1 MHSVIQSIQAQDVA
15 GRAEPKN
22 ASLKQLNVML
32 CMQTEF
38 GFGRGEKFPCFFAI
52 SVVATNSLCNGGAGT
67 VAGERGSR
75 GMDSC
80 GLSAMG

>member
-1 MHSVIQSIQAQDVA
+1 MYTV
-15 GRAEPKN
+15 
-22 ASLKQLNVML
+22 
-32 CMQTEF
+32 EF

-75 GMDSC
+75 GM
-80 GLSAMG
+80 GLIWSQCNGMRHVLFAGVLFAAICIYQHGEGWESRIIE